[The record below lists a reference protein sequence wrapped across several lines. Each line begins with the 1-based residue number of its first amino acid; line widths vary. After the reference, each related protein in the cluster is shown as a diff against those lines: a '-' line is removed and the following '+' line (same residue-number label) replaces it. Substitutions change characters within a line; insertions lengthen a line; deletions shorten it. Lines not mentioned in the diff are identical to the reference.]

1 MKTGE
6 RARLE
11 AYFARTAWEF
21 APSLVP
27 SSLLVTRLAP
37 ERLPFVRVVGTVSR
51 LRGVLPEPAS
61 GSGAAS
67 GAGDREAKREAER
80 LFAVDELSRE
90 RFADPG
96 TVLTY
101 LETRAA
107 GEPVVLLDAG
117 GCFAPSL
124 DVLCERFSG
133 TVLGVVED
141 SDSGHRRYAA
151 REKLPCPVVSVARSP
166 LREPE
171 EFLLGQSVVSAAEAL
186 LRGWRETPGA
196 RPALVLGF
204 GRLGGSVASA
214 LRARGARVTVYDT
227 DPERRAQALAQEYA
241 VVADRAAALET
252 AALVVCA
259 SGVLALRGE
268 DFRVLPD
275 GAFVTSVTGPAEAPD
290 LSGLPDDYSRYTA
303 TRHVTRYEADDHYF
317 YLHDAGAAVGVT
329 RGAGVDPYPVLAQAE
344 TLAALRTLADGRPT
358 RALHEVP
365 PADRRKIAAL
375 WLHYYSER

>member
-37 ERLPFVRVVGTVSR
+37 ERVPFVRVVGTVSR
-51 LRGVLPEPAS
+51 LRGVLPEPEP
-61 GSGAAS
+61 GAARGD
-67 GAGDREAKREAER
+67 GAAKREVER

-141 SDSGHRRYAA
+141 SDSGHRRYAE

-186 LRGWRETPGA
+186 LRGWRETPDA

-204 GRLGGSVASA
+204 GRLGGAVASA
-214 LRARGARVTVYDT
+214 LSARGARVTVYDT
-227 DPERRAQALAQEYA
+227 DPERRARALARGYG
-241 VVADRAAALET
+241 VVADREAALGA

-259 SGVLALRGE
+259 SGALALRGE
-268 DFRVLPD
+268 DFPVLPD
-275 GAFVTSVTGPAEAPD
+275 GAFVTTVTGPAEAPD
-290 LSGLPDDYSRYTA
+290 LSGLPEEYGRYTA
-303 TRHVTRYEADDHYF
+303 TRHVTRYESAEHYF
-317 YLHDAGAAVGVT
+317 YLHDAGAAVGVP
-329 RGAGVDPYPVLAQAE
+329 RGAGADPYPCLAQAE
-344 TLAALRTLADGRPT
+344 ILAALRTLADGRPT
-358 RALHEVP
+358 RTLHEVP

>member
-27 SSLLVTRLAP
+27 SSLLVTQLPP
-37 ERLPFVRVVGTVSR
+37 ERVPFVRVVGTVSR
-51 LRGVLPEPAS
+51 LRGVLPEPEP
-61 GSGAAS
+61 
-67 GAGDREAKREAER
+67 GAGFGGSAAKREVER

-101 LETRAA
+101 LEARAA

-117 GCFAPSL
+117 GWFAPSL

-141 SDSGHRRYAA
+141 SDSGHRRYAE
-151 REKLPCPVVSVARSP
+151 RERLPCPVVSVARSP

-171 EFLLGQSVVSAAEAL
+171 EFLLGQSVVATAETL
-186 LRGWRETPGA
+186 LRGWRRTPDA

-214 LRARGARVTVYDT
+214 LSDRGARVTVYDT
-227 DPERRAQALAQEYA
+227 DPERRARARARGYA
-241 VVADRAAALET
+241 VVADRGAALAA

-259 SGVLALRGE
+259 SGALTLRGE
-268 DFRVLPD
+268 DFAVLPD
-275 GAFVTSVTGPAEAPD
+275 GAFVATVTGPAEAPD
-290 LSGLPDDYSRYTA
+290 LSGLPEEYGRYTA
-303 TRHVTRYEADDHYF
+303 TRHVIRYEAAEHYF
-317 YLHDAGAAVGVT
+317 YLHDAGAVVGGP
-329 RGAGVDPYPVLAQAE
+329 RGAGADPYPVLAQAE
-344 TLAALRTLADGRPT
+344 ILAALRTLADGRPAP
-358 RALHEVP
+358 ALHEVP

-375 WLHYYSER
+375 WLHYYTER